1 MPRVVATKIPKT
13 ARGEKTRRA
22 ILAAAEKVIG
32 RDGFA
37 AASISEITREAQVGQ
52 GTLYIY
58 FKSKDEIFRELVLEM
73 GRMVRHAMSEAV
85 AGAGDRLEVE
95 REGLK
100 AFLEFVAAHPDL
112 YRVIQEAMFVA
123 PDAYRAYFV
132 TFANG
137 YRDALQRAES
147 AKEISPGD
155 AEVRAWALMGV
166 AKSLGERLVMFGATQ
181 AIDETVDA
189 AADLVR
195 NGLHP

>member
-1 MPRVVATKIPKT
+1 MPTAVATKTPKT
-13 ARGEKTRRA
+13 ARGQKTRRA

-58 FKSKDEIFRELVLEM
+58 FKSKDDIFRELVLEM

-85 AGAGDRLEVE
+85 VGAGDRLEVE
-95 REGLK
+95 GEGLK
-100 AFLEFVAAHPDL
+100 AFLKFVAAHPNL
-112 YRVIQEAMFVA
+112 YRVIQQAMFVA
-123 PDAYRAYFV
+123 PDAYRAYFE

-137 YRDALQRAES
+137 YREALLRAES

-166 AKSLGERLVMFGATQ
+166 AKSLGERLVVFGATQ

-189 AADLVR
+189 AADLIR
-195 NGLHP
+195 NGLRP